1 MNTISKYSS
10 LSFAVSVLLFAG
22 PSVHAQNDGSENQT
36 NAALEAAA
44 IIISNTV
51 AQLSELASTNDA
63 VSNGVAQAE
72 QNADATNAVIETNLP
87 TSGPNVQPD
96 PKESRR
102 DFLMRQRAG
111 TPDTND
117 SGRAG
122 DHLQANA
129 EADSPFRP
137 VKPEYN
143 TFKLV
148 TERNIFDPNRMPRR
162 RNGPPVKVRT
172 LESFALVGVM
182 SYDKGTFAFF
192 DGSSSDY
199 RKAVK
204 LDDTIAGYKVTNIDG
219 NAIKLASGTNQV
231 ELHVGMQLRREEGS
245 GWVASTQSEAFTS
258 DSSTPAAAH
267 SDSPASGADSDVLE
281 RLRKRRD
288 QE

>member
-1 MNTISKYSS
+1 MNTISKYSF
-10 LSFAVSVLLFAG
+10 LSFAVSVLFSSGASL
-22 PSVHAQNDGSENQT
+22 HAQNDGEIAT

-44 IIISNTV
+44 LIISYTV
-51 AQLSELASTNDA
+51 EQLSELTSTNDA
-63 VSNGVAQAE
+63 VSNGVAHAE
-72 QNADATNAVIETNLP
+72 QSADSTNAVIETNLP
-87 TSGPNVQPD
+87 TSGPNVQPG

-111 TPDTND
+111 TPDTNEF
-117 SGRAG
+117 GRAG
-122 DHLQANA
+122 GSLQANGG
-129 EADSPFRP
+129 ADSLFRP

-143 TFKLV
+143 TFKLI

-162 RNGPPVKVRT
+162 RNGPPVKMRT
-172 LESFALVGVM
+172 LESFALVGLM
-182 SYDKGTFAFF
+182 SYEKGTFAFF

-204 LDDTIAGYKVTNIDG
+204 LADTIAGYEVTNIDG

-231 ELHVGMQLRREEGS
+231 ELRVGMQLRREEG
-245 GWVASTQSEAFTS
+245 GDWVASTQSETYAS
-258 DSSTPAAAH
+258 DSSAPATAH
-267 SDSPASGADSDVLE
+267 TDSAPASGAENDVLE